1 MMRVLNPVI
10 IPAVHQDTFVQHLL
24 YLRHYLLWGIFR
36 EKRKSS
42 TLISVLSCMP
52 GNFALSVVLNL
63 VLVAVDATGEQ
74 QRLM

>member
-36 EKRKSS
+36 EKRKSEYFNFGVK
-42 TLISVLSCMP
+42 LYAGKFCPLSRFEFSLKWQWTQLENNS
-52 GNFALSVVLNL
+52 G
-63 VLVAVDATGEQ
+63 
-74 QRLM
+74 